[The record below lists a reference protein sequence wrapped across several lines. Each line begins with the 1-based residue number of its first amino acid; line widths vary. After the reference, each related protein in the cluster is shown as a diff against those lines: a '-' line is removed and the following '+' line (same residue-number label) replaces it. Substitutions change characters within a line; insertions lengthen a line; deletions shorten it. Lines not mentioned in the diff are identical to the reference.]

1 MIPIPL
7 HMLACSHSTHTQALS
22 DSSNERELVNVTTK
36 YGAKIK
42 DLYVHA
48 HDVLCTFYFDFR
60 VDARSFGE
68 HTRSRLCQH
77 QGDRVTQCWV
87 GQTCLHSYQHP
98 KSRSSVFYTFEEK
111 I

>member
-42 DLYVHA
+42 ELYAHA
-48 HDVLCTFYFDFR
+48 HAHHMMYYAPFILT
-60 VDARSFGE
+60 SG
-68 HTRSRLCQH
+68 
-77 QGDRVTQCWV
+77 
-87 GQTCLHSYQHP
+87 
-98 KSRSSVFYTFEEK
+98 
-111 I
+111 